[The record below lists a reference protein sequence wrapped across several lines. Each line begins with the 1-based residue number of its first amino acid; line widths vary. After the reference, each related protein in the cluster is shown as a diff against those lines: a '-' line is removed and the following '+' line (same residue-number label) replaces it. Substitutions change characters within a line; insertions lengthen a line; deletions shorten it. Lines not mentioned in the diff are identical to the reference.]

1 MGHEWGSEWMGT
13 VRILESSS
21 VAVRRDQVEIDGEK
35 ARVRLVKTK
44 GNTDRYVRIPLT
56 LLENIEEEYTGSERV
71 YLFENHH
78 GQPFIRQ
85 YVTWQIA
92 RAGKRG
98 LGRRIGAHVLR
109 HSRAT
114 DLYERTRRIKAVS
127 DFLGHSSV
135 STTPTYYVNDSFS
148 NDELFNGEAL

>member
-1 MGHEWGSEWMGT
+1 MGT

-78 GQPFIRQ
+78 GQHFMRQ
-85 YVTWQIA
+85 YVTW
-92 RAGKRG
+92 
-98 LGRRIGAHVLR
+98 
-109 HSRAT
+109 
-114 DLYERTRRIKAVS
+114 
-127 DFLGHSSV
+127 
-135 STTPTYYVNDSFS
+135 
-148 NDELFNGEAL
+148 